1 MANTTN
7 FGWETPDDTDLVK
20 DGAAAIRTL
29 GSSIDTSLV
38 DLKGGTTGQVLS
50 KATNTDMDFTWTD
63 GGDITAVV
71 AGTGLSGGGTS
82 GSVTL
87 TNTVATAFDAAGDL
101 VYGTGAD
108 TFTKL
113 GIGTANQVLR
123 VNSGATAPEW
133 ATVGAAGMSLITR
146 QSITNSAGTNFDSV
160 FTSTYRSYLIVVEHM
175 ETPNTAS
182 ADIYLQLRYGST
194 TLAGD
199 YKYQQMVFGTSYT
212 GTEQNGINQII
223 LNLNTGGTNDGS
235 AGQIM
240 LTRVGNA
247 SERPYFWSE
256 FVDVQSGVPLRTNGI
271 VNQSQTYT
279 GCRFSLST
287 GNFTGVIA
295 IYGLAKS

>member
-133 ATVGAAGMSLITR
+133 ATVGAAGMTLVTR

-160 FTSTYRSYLIVVEHM
+160 FTSTYRTYLIVVENM

-182 ADIYLQLRYGST
+182 ADIYFQLRYSTT
-194 TLAGD
+194 TLAQN
-199 YKYQQMVFGTSYT
+199 YNYREVKFGSSYT
-212 GTEQNGINQII
+212 GTEQNSVSQITV
-223 LNLNTGGTNDGS
+223 NLNTGGTNDGS

-256 FVDVQSGVPLRTNGI
+256 FVDAQTGVPLLTNGI
-271 VNQSQTYT
+271 VNESQTYT